1 MSQYG
6 TQWKPCERI
15 NGKIMMRLNPDP
27 VVFDL
32 ETLVEN
38 LSYRASSCY
47 FEIDEFLMMTKKE
60 IKDAIRQL
68 ANYMSYNWEGHE
80 IYEFHDEDDDEVWE
94 ECKNKVRAKILKV
107 FPEFQANEEE

>member
-15 NGKIMMRLNPDP
+15 NGKIMMRVNPEP

-47 FEIDEFLMMTKKE
+47 FDIDEFLMMNKKE
-60 IKDAIRQL
+60 LKDAIQQL
-68 ANYMSYNWEGHE
+68 ANFMTYNYEGHE
-80 IYEFHDEDDDEVWE
+80 TYEFEDEDDEEWE
-94 ECKNKVRAKILKV
+94 EMKQKVRAKILKV
-107 FPEFQANEEE
+107 FPEFKVNEEE